1 MTVCNVSTV
10 PVYKKKKRMVILGKV
25 TILSTFKEVLQSSR
39 ESTGVLHRQYYST
52 SSGVLEALTSVC
64 FWGGKIRIDNS
75 LVELN

>member
-1 MTVCNVSTV
+1 
-10 PVYKKKKRMVILGKV
+10 MVILGKV

-52 SSGVLEALTSVC
+52 SSGVLEALTSVR

-75 LVELN
+75 FPPSR